1 MGNKPEM
8 HDGKIERV
16 ASGREEPT
24 VEPMAFEEALGRL
37 DEVVSVLEEGKI
49 SLEEA
54 LTLYEEG
61 VRMAHRCQ
69 QLLDTAELRLQR
81 LVVSEDGGGSL
92 VLESFILGQEPES
105 SQGDGLA
112 SRSASPADEQQGK
125 PRD

>member
-1 MGNKPEM
+1 MRNEPEM
-8 HDGKIERV
+8 QDGKIGSM
-16 ASGREEPT
+16 ASGKEEPA
-24 VEPMAFEEALGRL
+24 VEPLAFEEALGRL

-81 LVVSEDGGGSL
+81 LVTSDDGAGSL
-92 VLESFILGQEPES
+92 VLESFIL
-105 SQGDGLA
+105 
-112 SRSASPADEQQGK
+112 DEDQIPGS
-125 PRD
+125 

>member
-1 MGNKPEM
+1 MGNEPET
-8 HDGKIERV
+8 HDGKISRVTSGKERPE
-16 ASGREEPT
+16 SEPA
-24 VEPMAFEEALGRL
+24 VEPLAFEEALGRL

-81 LVVSEDGGGSL
+81 LVASEDDGAGSL
-92 VLESFILGQEPES
+92 VLESFILDE
-105 SQGDGLA
+105 DG
-112 SRSASPADEQQGK
+112 
-125 PRD
+125 